1 MASSVIGA
9 LRVNLGL
16 DSAQFEKGAKRA
28 QSSTQRLVA
37 QVRKVAAIGAGAFTA
52 LNAAALAGARDIDA
66 AAKAS
71 RRLGASIGGFEAV
84 KLAAEE
90 AGVPVSTLTDNLQN
104 IDRELAKGG
113 KNTTEALDRLGLTAE
128 GISNLEADEKIAL
141 IADRVKDLGLSSGE
155 ATALLQ
161 ALGVRSREMVLLLQ
175 GGGDAIRQAR
185 KDVEDYG
192 LALSGQ
198 VAASIEQANDRIGR
212 LSLVARV
219 FGQQMAIAVVPAL
232 GALAVAIT
240 DSLRE
245 GGALRAVIETVAS
258 ATSGW
263 VTAISGAVSGLASLA
278 DFIGGP
284 AIAAVSALAAAF
296 VILQRRMILTGIGAL
311 IVGVGAL
318 IDFMM
323 RLRDSTGSWGEAL
336 SAVFDLGKSVFL
348 GIGNTAWG
356 LSEILAGVA
365 AAITGSFV
373 RAFAEIAKAWDALV
387 NGMGAAWNA
396 LAGSAFGETLGLE
409 VMGRSNTSG
418 ILGGLA
424 DGLFDGAVDSIN
436 RGGQRIRDAGQG
448 VSDAIGGLRDI
459 INSESDA
466 TTEAADSARTL
477 ADTLDDVGGSGGS
490 AAKGLSD
497 VTKAARDAA
506 KAAADSAQELAHG
519 ITDPLKDAFK
529 SGELNAETFSG
540 AVQGIFGNL
549 RDRLIDNAFKPIEDA
564 LFNLFSGASG
574 GGGGG
579 GGGIFGGIGSAL
591 GGLFA
596 GFFDTGGRIGA
607 GQFGIVGERGPEIV
621 TGPANVTS
629 RVDTARMMQ
638 GGGGRIEVVARVEN
652 GSIVQDVR
660 RISGEVAVQVTQAG
674 IKQFAREGL
683 PVAVD
688 RINRDP
694 KRRG

>member
-1 MASSVIGA
+1 MIGA

-28 QSSTQRLVA
+28 QSSTQKLAA
-37 QVRKVAAIGAGAFTA
+37 QVKKIAAIGAAAFTA

-71 RRLGASIGGFEAV
+71 RRLGASIGGFEAI

-90 AGVPVSTLTDNLQN
+90 AGVPVSALTDNLQN
-104 IDRELAKGG
+104 IDREIAKGG

-128 GISNLEADEKIAL
+128 GISTLEADEKIAL

-192 LALSGQ
+192 LALSGP

-232 GALAVAIT
+232 GALALAVT

-245 GGALRAVIETVAS
+245 GGALRAVIDGIVS
-258 ATSGW
+258 ATRGW
-263 VTAISGAVSGLASLA
+263 VTVISGAVSGLSSLA

-387 NGMGAAWNA
+387 NGMGDAWNA
-396 LAGSAFGETLGLE
+396 LAGSAFGETLGLG

-490 AAKGLSD
+490 AAKAAKGLTD
-497 VTKAARDAA
+497 MTKAAREAA
-506 KAAADSAQELAHG
+506 QAAADSAKQLAAG

-529 SGELNAETFSG
+529 SGKVNAEAFSG
-540 AVQGIFGNL
+540 AMQGVFGNL

-579 GGGIFGGIGSAL
+579 LFGGIGSAL

-621 TGPANVTS
+621 SGPANVTS

-638 GGGGRIEVVARVEN
+638 GGGGGRIEVVARVEN

-683 PVAVD
+683 SVAVD
-688 RINRDP
+688 RINKDP
-694 KRRG
+694 RRRG

>member
-1 MASSVIGA
+1 
-9 LRVNLGL
+9 
-16 DSAQFEKGAKRA
+16 
-28 QSSTQRLVA
+28 
-37 QVRKVAAIGAGAFTA
+37 
-52 LNAAALAGARDIDA
+52 
-66 AAKAS
+66 
-71 RRLGASIGGFEAV
+71 
-84 KLAAEE
+84 
-90 AGVPVSTLTDNLQN
+90 
-104 IDRELAKGG
+104 
-113 KNTTEALDRLGLTAE
+113 
-128 GISNLEADEKIAL
+128 
-141 IADRVKDLGLSSGE
+141 LS
-155 ATALLQ
+155 
-161 ALGVRSREMVLLLQ
+161 
-175 GGGDAIRQAR
+175 
-185 KDVEDYG
+185 
-192 LALSGQ
+192 
-198 VAASIEQANDRIGR
+198 
-212 LSLVARV
+212 
-219 FGQQMAIAVVPAL
+219 
-232 GALAVAIT
+232 
-240 DSLRE
+240 
-245 GGALRAVIETVAS
+245 
-258 ATSGW
+258 
-263 VTAISGAVSGLASLA
+263 SLA

-387 NGMGAAWNA
+387 NGMGDAWNA
-396 LAGSAFGETLGLE
+396 LAGSAFGETLGLG

-490 AAKGLSD
+490 AAKAAKGLTD
-497 VTKAARDAA
+497 MTKAAREAA
-506 KAAADSAQELAHG
+506 QAAADSAKQLAAG

-529 SGELNAETFSG
+529 SGKVNAEAFSG
-540 AVQGIFGNL
+540 AMQGVFGNL

-579 GGGIFGGIGSAL
+579 LFGGIGSAL

-596 GFFDTGGRIGA
+596 GFFDTGGRI
-607 GQFGIVGERGPEIV
+607 
-621 TGPANVTS
+621 
-629 RVDTARMMQ
+629 
-638 GGGGRIEVVARVEN
+638 
-652 GSIVQDVR
+652 
-660 RISGEVAVQVTQAG
+660 
-674 IKQFAREGL
+674 
-683 PVAVD
+683 
-688 RINRDP
+688 
-694 KRRG
+694 